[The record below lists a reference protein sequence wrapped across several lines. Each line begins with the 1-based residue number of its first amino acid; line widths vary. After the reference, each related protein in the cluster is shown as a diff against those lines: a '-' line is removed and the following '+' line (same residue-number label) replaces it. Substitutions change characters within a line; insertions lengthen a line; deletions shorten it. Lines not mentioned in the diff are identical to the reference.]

1 MNTMENFRIDPEFQN
16 KIPPIGEDEFKQ
28 LRENI
33 LAAGEVYEPLVVW
46 NGVLVDGHN
55 RWKVIRENQS
65 IKYTVREMSFPD
77 KWAAFEWMYKNQLGR
92 RNLTDEQ
99 RTYTI
104 GKMYEARK
112 NTQGGDRRSEE
123 FSNAHDGHLKP
134 HVVTTDKTS
143 HGVSGEIAV
152 ELNIG
157 RNTVRRAEHFAK
169 GVDALRE
176 INPNAAD
183 KVLSGRAKVTRTAVA
198 GLAKME
204 RDEVEHAADAIMA
217 GMLISATKPSV
228 PKPPAEEPAPAYGID
243 GLIEIVEVNGK
254 KYVSMLETSIRTR
267 QFVID
272 GEEAKNRL
280 KDTIAEIIVE
290 IEKVREAL

>member
-1 MNTMENFRIDPEFQN
+1 MYEQFKIEPEFRD

-46 NGVLVDGHN
+46 NGVLLDGHN
-55 RWKVIRENQS
+55 RWKVIQENPA
-65 IKYTVREMSFPD
+65 IKYRVREMFFPD

-99 RTYTI
+99 RAYTI

-112 NTQGGDRRSEE
+112 QSKGN
-123 FSNAHDGHLKP
+123 NAERGSDGKYLMGQNDLSG
-134 HVVTTDKTS
+134 DKTKS
-143 HGVSGEIAV
+143 TAEA
-152 ELNIG
+152 IG
-157 RNTVRRAEHFAK
+157 RELGIGEQTVKRYEKFSK

-176 INPNAAD
+176 INPATAD
-183 KVLSGRAKVTRTAVA
+183 KVLSGKTKVTRTAVA
-198 GLAKME
+198 GLAKMGK
-204 RDEVEHAADAIMA
+204 DEVEHAADAIMA
-217 GMLISATKPSV
+217 GMLIPATKPSTLEH
-228 PKPPAEEPAPAYGID
+228 PADEPAPAYGID
-243 GLIEIVEVNGK
+243 GLIEIVEINGR

-272 GEEAKNRL
+272 GEDAKNRL
-280 KDTIAEIIVE
+280 KDTITKIIVE
-290 IEKVREAL
+290 IEKVRETL

>member
-1 MNTMENFRIDPEFQN
+1 MYEQFKIEPEFRD

-46 NGVLVDGHN
+46 NGVLLDGHN
-55 RWKVIRENQS
+55 RWKVIRENPS
-65 IKYTVREMSFPD
+65 IKYRIREMSFPD

-99 RTYTI
+99 REYTI

-112 NTQGGDRRSEE
+112 QSKGN
-123 FSNAHDGHLKP
+123 NAERGSDGKYLMGQNDLSG
-134 HVVTTDKTS
+134 DKTKS
-143 HGVSGEIAV
+143 TAEA
-152 ELNIG
+152 IG
-157 RNTVRRAEHFAK
+157 RELGIGEQTVKRYEKFSK

-176 INPNAAD
+176 INPAAAD
-183 KVLSGRAKVTRTAVA
+183 KVLSGKTKVTRTAVA
-198 GLAKME
+198 GLAKMGK
-204 RDEVEHAADAIMA
+204 DEVEHAADAIMA
-217 GMLISATKPSV
+217 GMLIPATKPSTLEH
-228 PKPPAEEPAPAYGID
+228 PADEPAPAYGID
-243 GLIEIVEVNGK
+243 GLIEIVEINGR

-272 GEEAKNRL
+272 GEDAKNRL
-280 KDTIAEIIVE
+280 KDTITKIIVE
-290 IEKVREAL
+290 IEKVRETL

>member
-1 MNTMENFRIDPEFQN
+1 MENFRIDPEFQN
-16 KIPPIGEDEFKQ
+16 TIPPIGEDEFKQ

-55 RWKVIRENQS
+55 RWKVIRENPS
-65 IKYTVREMSFPD
+65 IKYTVREMSFSD
-77 KWAAFEWMYKNQLGR
+77 KWSAFEWMCKNQLGR
-92 RNLTDEQ
+92 RNLTYEWKV
-99 RTYTI
+99 YTI

-112 NTQGGDRRSEE
+112 QRKGNTISPHDSKGRFQLLQNDVDGKRRYGTAAAIGNEIGTSESTVIRSEK
-123 FSNAHDGHLKP
+123 F
-134 HVVTTDKTS
+134 T
-143 HGVSGEIAV
+143 
-152 ELNIG
+152 
-157 RNTVRRAEHFAK
+157 K

-176 INPNAAD
+176 INPAAAD
-183 KVLSGRAKVTRTAVA
+183 KVLSGKAKVTRTAVA

-217 GMLISATKPSV
+217 GMLIPSTKPSV
-228 PKPPAEEPAPAYGID
+228 PDPPAEEPAPAYGID
-243 GLIEIVEVNGK
+243 GLIEIVEINGR
-254 KYVSMLETSIRTR
+254 KYVSMLKTSIRTR

>member
-1 MNTMENFRIDPEFQN
+1 MYELFKIEPEFRD

-46 NGVLVDGHN
+46 NGVLLDGHN
-55 RWKVIRENQS
+55 RWKVIQENPA
-65 IKYTVREMSFPD
+65 IKYRVREMFFPD

-99 RTYTI
+99 RAYTV

-112 NTQGGDRRSEE
+112 KSNGAPVGNTNAAKQRDQNGPVVYRRSYEQ
-123 FSNAHDGHLKP
+123 
-134 HVVTTDKTS
+134 
-143 HGVSGEIAV
+143 IAD
-152 ELNIG
+152 ELNLG
-157 RNTVRRAEHFAK
+157 ENTVKRAEKFAK

-176 INPNAAD
+176 INPAAAD
-183 KVLSGRAKVTRTAVA
+183 KVLSGKTKVTRTAVA
-198 GLAKME
+198 GLAKMGK
-204 RDEVEHAADAIMA
+204 DEVEHAADAIMA
-217 GMLISATKPSV
+217 GMLIPATKPSTLD
-228 PKPPAEEPAPAYGID
+228 PPAEEPAPAYGID
-243 GLIEIVEVNGK
+243 GLIEIVEINGR

-272 GEEAKNRL
+272 GEDAKNRL
-280 KDTIAEIIVE
+280 KDTITKIIVE
-290 IEKVREAL
+290 IEKVRETL

>member
-1 MNTMENFRIDPEFQN
+1 MENFRIDPEFQN

-55 RWKVIRENQS
+55 RWKVIRENPY
-65 IKYTVREMSFPD
+65 IKYTVREMSFTD
-77 KWAAFEWMYKNQLGR
+77 KWAAFEWVYKNQLGR

-112 NTQGGDRRSEE
+112 NSNGGSRGNQYTKVADSQTGELPSGKRST
-123 FSNAHDGHLKP
+123 AL
-134 HVVTTDKTS
+134 
-143 HGVSGEIAV
+143 EIGK

-157 RNTVRRAEHFAK
+157 KNTVLRSEKFSK
-169 GVDALRE
+169 GIDTLRE
-176 INPNAAD
+176 INPAAAD
-183 KVLSGRAKVTRTAVA
+183 KVLSGKTKVTRTAVA

-204 RDEVEHAADAIMA
+204 KDEVEHAADAIMA
-217 GMLISATKPSV
+217 GMLIPSNKPSV
-228 PKPPAEEPAPAYGID
+228 PDPPAEEPAPAYGID
-243 GLIEIVEVNGK
+243 GLIEIVEINGR
-254 KYVSMLETSIRTR
+254 KYVSMLKTSIRTR